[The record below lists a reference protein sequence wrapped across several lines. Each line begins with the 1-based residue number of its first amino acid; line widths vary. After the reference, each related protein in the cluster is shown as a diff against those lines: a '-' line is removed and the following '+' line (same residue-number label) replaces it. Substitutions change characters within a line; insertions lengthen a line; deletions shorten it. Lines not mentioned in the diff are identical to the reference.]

1 MKKRSLLLALASM
14 LVLAGCGENEQ
25 EKEVTPE
32 IKKVLVDRNEYS
44 MKVETS
50 KKINYDVRGVGAISK
65 AVTITS
71 SNEGIATVAPFESE
85 QAFTINALAV
95 GESVITVKSVADESK
110 AATLAL
116 TVTDKDPVFEVI
128 EIDSVSTSE
137 KGMQLEEGGADG
149 EFSILVA
156 GKGNFDETVTI
167 SNSDSSV
174 AVADKT
180 DAKSGDKVKVTP
192 ISAGRTS
199 FTITCNGNKDK
210 SCTVDVLVLANESGE
225 VVDYVRFIDF
235 AASCYLDDEKVV
247 NVDSH
252 GDVSWTLEGENAE
265 NIVEYVETSNSSAKV
280 KGIGLGQVNLVATVG
295 DKVAKLPFKVELNP
309 SPAFTGFTISIDG
322 AASVPMAKGGEPGE
336 DDKWLEQ
343 YVYEFTSIEADTRID
358 FFGII
363 NGREQTLGNLT
374 PSKDNDQEKIQN
386 NLKAKVAGE
395 ATNWVVQKS
404 ATDATL
410 YLERYEDGYRFWLT
424 NGPELLTG
432 YYLVVNGEAKYSLT
446 EGEEY
451 EGFTQYYTLGAS
463 LNAGDHIQVLNGDEG
478 VTWCV
483 KLSEAV
489 EAAWFEM
496 GDGFI
501 NVKESGNYDVYL
513 KLKYEQDE
521 IYFGKENVYTVKIG
535 ENAPVAM
542 TLYEDGKPEDAD
554 HQYAVSA
561 ALTKGDPLVFYKN
574 GTEITQIGPD
584 QAEGNN
590 AIGNYEDGIIIH
602 NDFTPEGSDY
612 SVFLK
617 TYSDGGYSIWAAGYE
632 ETPAVYT
639 MKLNNGEAITLDLD
653 EAGKPEDAL
662 HQYSTGVA
670 VEAGQEVTF
679 YKDGVKITKIGADDA
694 ENNNVTG
701 YDEIGM
707 TIRSSYTPVAGDK
720 SIYLKEYEDGGYS
733 VYGAGYHEVKLEK
746 YMIKIGSADPV
757 EMVEVTEGENY
768 SYVIGEQAQGT
779 VIGFYGYYDDG
790 TTSLLAANPSM
801 DDPAH
806 NLQNNLKKVGD
817 SNDYALLRATDI
829 EGKAYLDI
837 HEGGDITFWV
847 DEGPTIARI
856 VGLDGDW
863 NQGIDLVFTPAA
875 GTDPDQYVATNVALA
890 TTDEFKLKDVN
901 DQWVGISAVEE
912 GCKDL
917 VQGEDNISVKEAGN
931 YNFYYKP
938 GTSSLWI
945 SKAGSP
951 IPEKEVTAIGI
962 KIEDGDLIPLVKT
975 ETEPGKDDA
984 WDIQFTKV
992 LDSVTKGNS
1001 VDFYVTY
1008 DDGEPELFTSIVASP
1023 DGTDLANNLKEATK
1037 DAKDWTVQQNADS
1050 ATLYVEHIA
1059 DVGWKFW
1066 LTGGVEVKSG
1076 FYLEIAGGESY
1087 KLTPAE
1093 DFEDYKQYT
1102 TTVSLKANDNVS
1114 IVDYGTEGS
1123 ATVQFETLEEAGASK
1138 EFTPGKNNASF
1149 VCKTA
1154 GDYVF
1159 YAKMKY
1165 QHDILYIGYASP
1177 VASDYYVKIGDNKT
1191 QLSPN
1196 GDTGEYY
1203 LDDIELNI
1211 TDVLEFYYG
1220 DDLLEIEPKAN
1231 IKGSGSANNC
1241 CINPGTED
1249 LGIIRHLDA
1258 TEGQGIFLDPVAK
1271 TVWVS
1276 GNHESFSVVIPD
1288 TSENDLTFKGT
1299 GDGYDEYTF
1308 KFEEIADGTQIVFCA
1323 NGLIVEASPEDD
1335 EDNNATSSDYEGHA
1349 CCTVT
1354 EGGENLSV
1362 YLKVYE
1368 NKYEVWVGKAKG
1380 DEPDTKT
1387 YSATVSIDQNWA
1399 FATDIPVFV
1408 HYWGGGLDEFVQI
1421 TFVASTST
1429 LTVEFEIPA
1438 VATGFQLVRCA
1449 AGTVTP
1455 DWAVKGDNPGRIYN
1469 KTNDCNIVDGTTNYP
1484 ITFSDHNPS

>member
-14 LVLAGCGENEQ
+14 LALAGCGENAK
-25 EKEVTPE
+25 KEVVPE
-32 IKKVLVDRNEYS
+32 VKKVVVDRNEYS
-44 MKVETS
+44 MKVESS
-50 KKINYDVRGVGAISK
+50 KKINYDVRGVGDFSK

-71 SNEGIATVAPFESE
+71 SDEAVATVVPFESE
-85 QAFTINALAV
+85 QAFTINALKV
-95 GESVITVKSVADESK
+95 GASTITVKSVADESK

-116 TVTDKDPVFEVI
+116 TVTDKDPVFETV
-128 EIDSVSTSE
+128 EVTSVSTSDR
-137 KGMQLEEGGADG
+137 GLSLEVDGADG

-156 GKGNFDETVTI
+156 GKGDFDETVSI
-167 SNSDSSV
+167 SNSNPSV
-174 AVADKT
+174 AIADKT

-192 ISAGRTS
+192 ISEGRTS
-199 FTITCNGNKDK
+199 FTITSNGDKDK

-225 VVDYVRFIDF
+225 EVDFVRFSTF
-235 AASCYLDDEKVV
+235 AESCYLDEQKTIAVT
-247 NVDSH
+247 SH
-252 GDVSWTLEGENAE
+252 GDVSWSLEGENAE
-265 NIVEYVETSNSSAKV
+265 NIVEYVETSNTSATV
-280 KGIGLGQVNLVATVG
+280 KGIGLGQVTLVASVG
-295 DKVAKLPFKVELNP
+295 EKVDKLPFKVELNP
-309 SPAFTGFTISIDG
+309 NPTFTGFSIAING
-322 AASVPMAKGGEPGE
+322 AASVPMTKGGEPGE
-336 DDKWLEQ
+336 GDLWSEQ
-343 YVYEFTSIEADTRID
+343 YTYDFVSVEADTRID
-358 FFGII
+358 FFGTI
-363 NGREQTLGNLT
+363 NGREQTLGNVS
-374 PSKDNDQEKIQN
+374 PSKDDLTNKIQN
-386 NLKAKVAGE
+386 NLKAKIVGE
-395 ATNWVVQKS
+395 ANNWVVQKS
-404 ATDATL
+404 ATDAKL
-410 YLERYEDGYRFWLT
+410 YLEKYEDGYRFWLT
-424 NGPELLTG
+424 EGPELMTG
-432 YYLVVNGEAKYSLT
+432 YYIVVNGEAKFSLT
-446 EGEEY
+446 LGEEFD
-451 EGFTQYYTLGAS
+451 GFTQYVAMGAQ
-463 LNAGDHIQVLNGDEG
+463 LNAGEHLELLNADESAK
-478 VTWCV
+478 WCP
-483 KLSEAV
+483 KLSDAV

-496 GDGFI
+496 GDGYI
-501 NVKESGNYDVYL
+501 NVKESGAYDIYV
-513 KLKYEQDE
+513 KLKFGLDE
-521 IYFGKENVYTVKIG
+521 IYIGKENVYTVKIG
-535 ENAPVAM
+535 ENEPVKM
-542 TLYEDGKPEDAD
+542 ELNEEGKPEDAE

-561 ALTKGDPLVFYKN
+561 ALTKGDALVFYKN

-584 QAEGNN
+584 AAEGNN

-602 NDFTPEGSDY
+602 NDYTPEIGHNSIY
-612 SVFLK
+612 LK
-617 TYSDGGYSIWAAGYE
+617 TYTDGGYSIWAAGYE

-639 MKLNNGEAITLDLD
+639 MTVGDSAPVTLELYND
-653 EAGKPEDAL
+653 GKPEEAVN
-662 HQYSTGVA
+662 QYAASVSL
-670 VEAGQEVTF
+670 VKDEQVVF
-679 YKDGVKITKIGADDA
+679 YKDGVKISKIGADTGCD
-694 ENNNVTG
+694 NNITG
-701 YDEIGM
+701 YEPDGM
-707 TIRSSYTPVAGDK
+707 FIHNSFTPEGTNK
-720 SIYLKEYEDGGYS
+720 SVFLKEYEDGGYS

-757 EMVEVTEGENY
+757 AMSGSDDSY
-768 SYVIGEQAQGT
+768 SYVIGEQAKGT

-837 HEGGDITFWV
+837 HEGNVITFWV
-847 DEGPTIARI
+847 NEGPTIARI

-875 GTDPDQYVATNVALA
+875 GTVPDQYVATNVALA
-890 TTDEFKLKDVN
+890 TTDEFKLITVN
-901 DQWVGISAVEE
+901 GDWVGISAVEE

-917 VQGEDNISVKEAGN
+917 VQGDDNMSVKEAGN

-938 GTSSLWI
+938 GTNSLWI

-984 WDIQFTKV
+984 WDIQYTKV
-992 LDSVTKGNS
+992 LDSVKAGDS

-1008 DDGEPELFTSIVASP
+1008 DEGEPELFTSIVASP

-1037 DAKDWTVQQNADS
+1037 DAKDWTVQQDADS

-1076 FYLEIAGGESY
+1076 FYLEIAGGDDV
-1087 KLTPAE
+1087 KLTQVE
-1093 DFEDYKQYT
+1093 DFGEHKQYT
-1102 TTVSLKANDNVS
+1102 ATVELKQNDVVS
-1114 IVDYGTEGS
+1114 IVNYVDG
-1123 ATVQFETLEEAGASK
+1123 AKNTVNFKTFEDDGAHDN
-1138 EFTPGKNNASF
+1138 FTPAINNSSF
-1149 VCKTA
+1149 TCNVEGTYA
-1154 GDYVF
+1154 F

-1165 QHDILYIGYASP
+1165 EDDILYIGYASP

-1203 LDDIELNI
+1203 VDDIELNI
-1211 TDVLEFYYG
+1211 TDVLEFYCG
-1220 DDLLEIEPKAN
+1220 DDLLEIEPKEN

-1249 LGIIRHLDA
+1249 LGIIRHLEA

-1276 GNHESFSVVIPD
+1276 GNHESFSVLIPD
-1288 TSENDLTFKGT
+1288 TSENDLTIKGT
-1299 GDGYDEYTF
+1299 GEGYVEYTYNF
-1308 KFEEIADGTQIVFCA
+1308 AEIDDGTQIVFCA
-1323 NGLIVEASPEDD
+1323 NGLIVEASPEDN
-1335 EDNNATSSDYEGHA
+1335 EDNNATASTYGGHA